1 MAKLTNPYLLIGL
14 LLITV
19 LASGVL
25 CNAYTGSLNATES
38 INAVNGTTIIPGD
51 LVIDNSNIRKEP
63 LASNPSN
70 ILRPIINGDVM
81 TVVSSVLTASAPK
94 DVINDN
100 TYITGDGHVSDEMKG
115 IGKVIMDDTGKIRIE
130 ETDELVYAYKLS
142 DTYAVKSGDSI
153 NLVRNNKTIKT
164 VAASDI
170 NNDTVPTDFI
180 TAAGLKEWFKTA
192 KDGSNVTVDF
202 YLGNFSD
209 GRAGVHGKENIIHL
223 FGEDV
228 YGYMR
233 NYTPGC
239 PVLVFDHNATEVK
252 VSSGLS
258 YVESLAGYPTAIR
271 AANAREFA
279 SGWNNTFIPAHGS
292 AHGKQNVSFTAIAE
306 SEAAS
311 GTATHGVCPPGRS
324 LRAAVLALG
333 NPLPT
338 GMSGDRESILYDYRP
353 TIDVLVKNTGD
364 YPIKIVMWT
373 EGEGGATRIYT
384 NIYEIRD
391 NGTTNSTNS
400 TSNST
405 S

>member
-1 MAKLTNPYLLIGL
+1 MAKLTSPYLLIGI

-19 LASGVL
+19 LASGFL
-25 CNAYTGSLNATES
+25 CHAYTGSLNATES
-38 INAVNGTTIIPGD
+38 INAVNGTTVVSGD

-63 LASNPSN
+63 LASNPQN
-70 ILRPIINGDVM
+70 IIRPLKNGNVL
-81 TVVSSVLTASAPK
+81 TLVTSVLTGAAPK
-94 DVINDN
+94 DVLKSDAYV
-100 TYITGDGHVSDEMKG
+100 TSDGHISSQLNG
-115 IGKVIMDDTGKIRIE
+115 IGKVNMDSNGKIEVE
-130 ETDELVYAYKLS
+130 ETDELVWGYKLS
-142 DTYAVKSGDSI
+142 DTYAVKSGESI
-153 NLVRNNKTIKT
+153 NLVRDNKTIKT
-164 VAASDI
+164 VAISDI
-170 NNDTVPTDFI
+170 NNDTVPTDFVS
-180 TAAGLKEWFKTA
+180 AKGLLTWCETA
-192 KDGSNVTVDF
+192 KDGANITVDY

-209 GRAGVHGKENIIHL
+209 GRAGVHGKDNIVHL

-239 PVLVFDHNATEVK
+239 PVLAFDHNASEVK

-279 SGWNNTFIPAHGS
+279 NGWNNTFVPAHGT
-292 AHGKQNVSFTAIAE
+292 AHGKENVSFTAIAE

-324 LRAAVLALG
+324 LRGALLALG

-338 GMSGDRESILYDYRP
+338 GMSSAEEAILYEYRP

-391 NGTTNSTNS
+391 NDTDVNS